1 MEKLKS
7 HAASPSKG
15 NDITALAGKLKRVA
29 LNMPVWFSTQA
40 RRPHSKSTARFGSLS
55 HHAFFSRHNPHPHRV
70 THIQGLNG
78 APVCTVKDEW
88 SVQTSPPPHPMRK
101 SQFQTAALGM
111 LAIQIPIGDPQ
122 PIPVPTL
129 TIGSLS
135 EAWREELRELAAR
148 VRAASSTGTEKKE
161 TTEKSQRETQYS
173 EETGRLIP
181 LSSRATT
188 RHSSH
193 CLRKNNARNKGKDAI
208 LSFQGQELII
218 LELLCQILQ
227 TDSLMAI
234 QQWLLT
240 ASQKEKNI
248 AMGLLQIATANL
260 QLEPQELITS
270 MEERLASQMSS
281 DASKLPSLGR
291 NHSTRLSVIRHK
303 QEPTAEEEKP
313 AHLGSAEVFQLHL
326 CLAEKQ
332 NQPEQLK

>member
-70 THIQGLNG
+70 THIQG
-78 APVCTVKDEW
+78 K
-88 SVQTSPPPHPMRK
+88 SPFRGC
-101 SQFQTAALGM
+101 SFAAFLE
-111 LAIQIPIGDPQ
+111 LPLPSH
-122 PIPVPTL
+122 T
-129 TIGSLS
+129 GSLS

-240 ASQKEKNI
+240 ASQKDPTSALYAIAWLSDLPQSLISFPSQKGTLEQNHVASGNGFAAWYADPTSILHSGSWTSCLSFNLMSFSSEK
-248 AMGLLQIATANL
+248 
-260 QLEPQELITS
+260 
-270 MEERLASQMSS
+270 
-281 DASKLPSLGR
+281 
-291 NHSTRLSVIRHK
+291 
-303 QEPTAEEEKP
+303 
-313 AHLGSAEVFQLHL
+313 
-326 CLAEKQ
+326 
-332 NQPEQLK
+332 

>member
-129 TIGSLS
+129 TIGLCTMYMFSSIISGVKKGLS
-135 EAWREELRELAAR
+135 TFLSQWTHLEF
-148 VRAASSTGTEKKE
+148 EKFL
-161 TTEKSQRETQYS
+161 ETQYS

-208 LSFQGQELII
+208 LSFQGQELIVSSHFLSLSAAVPQLL
-218 LELLCQILQ
+218 LE
-227 TDSLMAI
+227 SLF
-234 QQWLLT
+234 
-240 ASQKEKNI
+240 
-248 AMGLLQIATANL
+248 
-260 QLEPQELITS
+260 
-270 MEERLASQMSS
+270 S
-281 DASKLPSLGR
+281 DPDRKWRTGCLNTPLHAVKSLPAPAKLPCQV
-291 NHSTRLSVIRHK
+291 SVF
-303 QEPTAEEEKP
+303 KP
-313 AHLGSAEVFQLHL
+313 G
-326 CLAEKQ
+326 
-332 NQPEQLK
+332 PP